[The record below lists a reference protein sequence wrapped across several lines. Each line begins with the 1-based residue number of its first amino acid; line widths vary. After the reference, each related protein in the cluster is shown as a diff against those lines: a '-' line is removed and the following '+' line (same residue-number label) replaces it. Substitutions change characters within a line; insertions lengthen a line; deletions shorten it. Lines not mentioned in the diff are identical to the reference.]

1 MRKMSSKKIAVSEE
15 VYNLLVQ
22 LKLPHESLE
31 DVIKRLCQ
39 EKTAFAVAQWVNER
53 PLWSDMSKEEYTS
66 VQKSINENRR
76 RFHIQEVNLD

>member
-1 MRKMSSKKIAVSEE
+1 MTSNTIAVSEE

-39 EKTAFAVAQWVNER
+39 EKTAFAVVQWVNER
-53 PLWSDMSKEEYTS
+53 PLWSDMSKEEYKGI
-66 VQKSINENRR
+66 QKSINENRR